1 MADKKMGPPEVLAEG
16 TERSRGRDAM
26 RMNIMAARAIADM
39 LRTTLGP
46 MGMDKMLVDSLGDVI
61 VTNDGATIM
70 REMDVGHPI
79 ARMMIEVA
87 KSQES
92 SVGDGTTTVVVL
104 AGELLKAAE
113 GLIEMGVHPVV
124 VARGYRVAARECQRI
139 LDSIAIPSEGDDDVL
154 KSVAMTTMT
163 GKGPEQAKEH
173 LADIIVKAFRTIA
186 TKEDGRLH
194 VDVDFIKLEKRE
206 GAPVE
211 QTQFIEGLVLAK
223 EKASI
228 AMPDKVQD
236 AKIALLSIPLE
247 FKGKSIDAK
256 INIMDPEQLKS
267 FFSEEKN
274 ALREMVVKIK
284 ASGATVVFNER
295 TVDNQCLPIFNREGI
310 LVIRTV
316 RRDDMEKLSRATG
329 AVVVTNLDDLTPELL
344 GYAGVVEQKNVD
356 GKLMIF
362 ARHCQHPKAVSILI
376 RGGTSHITGEVE
388 RALED
393 CMGTLPAVLED
404 GKILVGGGSAEIE
417 LAKRLRGFASTVGGL
432 ERLAVEAFSNALEIV
447 PKSLAENAGLNP
459 LDVLVEM
466 RSQNEKNG
474 LHMGL
479 DVINGK
485 VRDLYKEKVLEP
497 VRVKKQAIGSASEL
511 AFMILRIDDNIAAKK
526 IELPSARDV
535 AGVTMGKM
543 K

>member
-1 MADKKMGPPEVLAEG
+1 MADKKMGPSEVLAEG
-16 TERSRGRDAM
+16 TERSRGREAM
-26 RMNIMAARAIADM
+26 RMNILAARAVADM

-113 GLIEMGVHPVV
+113 ALVEMGVHPVV
-124 VARGYRVAARECQRI
+124 VARGYRIAARECQRI
-139 LDSIAIPSEGDDDVL
+139 LDAIAIPSEGDDEVL

-173 LADIIVKAFRTIA
+173 LAAIIVRAFRTIA
-186 TKEDGRLH
+186 AKENGKLV
-194 VDVDFIKLEKRE
+194 VDADFIKLEMRE

-211 QTQFIEGLVLAK
+211 QTQFIEGLVMAK
-223 EKASI
+223 EKAST
-228 AMPDKVQD
+228 AMPDKVKD
-236 AKIALLSIPLE
+236 ARIALLSTPLE
-247 FKGKSIDAK
+247 FKGKTIDAK
-256 INIMDPEQLKS
+256 INIMDPDQLKA
-267 FFSEEKN
+267 FFTEEKN
-274 ALREMVVKIK
+274 ALREMVSKIK
-284 ASGATVVFNER
+284 GSGATVVFNER
-295 TVDNQCLPIFNREGI
+295 TIDNQCLPLFNKEGI
-310 LVIRTV
+310 LVVRTV
-316 RRDDMEKLSRATG
+316 RRPDVEKLSRATG
-329 AVVVTNLDDLTPELL
+329 AVVVTNLDDLTPDSL

-362 ARHCQHPKAVSILI
+362 VRHCREPKAVSILI

-417 LAKRLRGFASTVGGL
+417 LAKQLRGFASAVGGL
-432 ERLAVEAFSNALEIV
+432 ERLAVEAFANALEII

-459 LDVLVEM
+459 LDILVEM

-474 LHMGL
+474 LRMGI
-479 DVINGK
+479 DVLEGK
-485 VRDLYKEKVLEP
+485 VKDLYEEKVLEP

-526 IELPSARDV
+526 IELPSAGDF
-535 AGVTMGKM
+535 AKSAIA
-543 K
+543 KSQ